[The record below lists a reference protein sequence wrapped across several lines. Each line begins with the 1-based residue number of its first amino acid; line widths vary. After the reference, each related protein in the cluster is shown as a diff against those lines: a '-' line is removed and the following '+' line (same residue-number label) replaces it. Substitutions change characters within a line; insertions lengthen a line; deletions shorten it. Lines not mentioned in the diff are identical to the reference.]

1 MNDRNVTVQEKATI
15 IFIKIALTDKT
26 VIILSISLPAQ
37 QCTELIVK
45 KYSKYTNINIQI
57 LPKNRMK
64 INKISG

>member
-26 VIILSISLPAQ
+26 VIISSISLPAQ

-45 KYSKYTNINIQI
+45 KVQ
-57 LPKNRMK
+57 
-64 INKISG
+64 